1 VSDTYTIARTLLE
14 ASAEGLKGTYAGTP
28 DRRYV
33 SMGTAVHDVP
43 DQLTVH
49 LPNMGQDSATV
60 PEQIYVWGLSYV
72 VTITRPFPGQPGD
85 SGIVLAKD
93 LDEASK
99 IMYEDFDALLQTYTC
114 NPPLGAEIQQVSV
127 IEPLGG
133 VSGWT
138 FTLSIRA
145 HN

>member
-1 VSDTYTIARTLLE
+1 MSDTYTIARTLLD
-14 ASAEGLKGTYAGTP
+14 AAAAALDGTHGGVP

-49 LPNMGQDSATV
+49 LPNMGADAATL
-60 PEQIYVWGLSYV
+60 ENQIYVWGISYV
-72 VTITRPFPGQPGD
+72 ITITRPYPGQPGD
-85 SGIVLAKD
+85 GGVVLAED

-99 IMYEDFDALLQTYTC
+99 IMYEDFDALLTAFTC
-114 NPPLGAEIQQVSV
+114 DRPLGAEIQLVTV

-138 FTLSIRA
+138 FNLTVKA

>member
-1 VSDTYTIARTLLE
+1 MSDTYTIARTLLE
-14 ASAEGLKGTYAGTP
+14 ASAEALKDTFAGTP

-49 LPNMGQDSATV
+49 LPTMGQDVTTV
-60 PEQIYVWGLSYV
+60 QEQIYVWGISYV
-72 VTITRPFPGQPGD
+72 ITITRPYPGQPGD
-85 SGIVLAKD
+85 DGVVRADD
-93 LDEASK
+93 LDMASK
-99 IMYEDFDALLQTYTC
+99 IMYEDFDALLHRFTC
-114 NPPLGAEIQQVSV
+114 DTSLGAEIQNVSV

-138 FTLSIRA
+138 FTLNVRA